1 MKKTMKEIRN
11 SQAMKKFIHNKK
23 AMLGLA
29 IVTIL
34 VLAVVFIPLFADLDP
49 YTTDRAAGFNKP
61 PSDAH
66 ILGTD
71 DVGRDLF
78 ARLLYGGRISLFVGI
93 TSTIISVLIGIPLG
107 LIAGYFRGTAESII
121 MRTADAF
128 MSFPSMVLILVL
140 VAVFGPSILTVTVV
154 IGVLG
159 WTAIAKL
166 IYGNVLSIREREY
179 IQAARA
185 VGVSTKKI
193 LFSEVLPNAIPPVWA
208 NISFRVAGAIL
219 TESSLSFL
227 GMGVQ
232 TPQASWGNIIFAA
245 QNLLVLIG
253 GVHIKQEHAALF
265 HKKARIGNGG
275 IQIRDVVEGIK
286 GRYRCPDGA
295 VKIQLEQI
303 LPEQQQTAGKPQ
315 LLSLIPHHAEHLFR
329 LVDADHI
336 IARLGEHQGQF
347 AGATAKVGKDAV
359 MDAVSVQLFA
369 DMGIENVVVGLAV
382 ELIVKIRKL
391 VVGHGVTLPLRYTR
405 PRQRR

>member
-1 MKKTMKEIRN
+1 MKKTMKEIWN

-78 ARLLYGGRISLFVGI
+78 ARLLYGVRISLFVGI

-245 QNLLVLIG
+245 QNLLVLT
-253 GVHIKQEHAALF
+253 
-265 HKKARIGNGG
+265 ARPWVWLPPG
-275 IQIRDVVEGIK
+275 I
-286 GRYRCPDGA
+286 C
-295 VKIQLEQI
+295 
-303 LPEQQQTAGKPQ
+303 
-315 LLSLIPHHAEHLFR
+315 
-329 LVDADHI
+329 I
-336 IARLGEHQGQF
+336 I
-347 AGATAKVGKDAV
+347 
-359 MDAVSVQLFA
+359 
-369 DMGIENVVVGLAV
+369 
-382 ELIVKIRKL
+382 L
-391 VVGHGVTLPLRYTR
+391 VVIGFNFIGEGVRDALDPKTKE
-405 PRQRR
+405 

>member
-193 LFSEVLPNAIPPVWA
+193 LLSEVLPNAIPPVWA

-245 QNLLVLIG
+245 QNLLVLT
-253 GVHIKQEHAALF
+253 
-265 HKKARIGNGG
+265 ARPWVWLPPG
-275 IQIRDVVEGIK
+275 I
-286 GRYRCPDGA
+286 C
-295 VKIQLEQI
+295 
-303 LPEQQQTAGKPQ
+303 
-315 LLSLIPHHAEHLFR
+315 
-329 LVDADHI
+329 I
-336 IARLGEHQGQF
+336 I
-347 AGATAKVGKDAV
+347 
-359 MDAVSVQLFA
+359 
-369 DMGIENVVVGLAV
+369 
-382 ELIVKIRKL
+382 L
-391 VVGHGVTLPLRYTR
+391 VVIGFNFIGEGVRDALDPKTKE
-405 PRQRR
+405 

>member
-11 SQAMKKFIHNKK
+11 SQALKKFIHNKK

-245 QNLLVLIG
+245 QNLLVLT
-253 GVHIKQEHAALF
+253 
-265 HKKARIGNGG
+265 ARPWVWLPPG
-275 IQIRDVVEGIK
+275 I
-286 GRYRCPDGA
+286 C
-295 VKIQLEQI
+295 
-303 LPEQQQTAGKPQ
+303 
-315 LLSLIPHHAEHLFR
+315 
-329 LVDADHI
+329 I
-336 IARLGEHQGQF
+336 I
-347 AGATAKVGKDAV
+347 
-359 MDAVSVQLFA
+359 
-369 DMGIENVVVGLAV
+369 
-382 ELIVKIRKL
+382 L
-391 VVGHGVTLPLRYTR
+391 VVIGFNFIGEGVRDALDPKTKE
-405 PRQRR
+405 

>member
-1 MKKTMKEIRN
+1 MKKIMQ
-11 SQAMKKFIHNKK
+11 SQAMKKFLHNKK
-23 AMLGLA
+23 AMLGLF
-29 IVTIL
+29 IVL
-34 VLAVVFIPLFADLDP
+34 FLMAAVVFLPLFMDLDP

-93 TSTIISVLIGIPLG
+93 TSTIISVLVGIPLG
-107 LIAGYFRGTAESII
+107 LIAGYFRGAAESII

-179 IQAARA
+179 IQATKA
-185 VGVSTKKI
+185 VGMKTVPI
-193 LFSEVLPNAIPPVWA
+193 LFAEVLPNAIPPVWA

-245 QNLLVLIG
+245 QNLMVLT
-253 GVHIKQEHAALF
+253 
-265 HKKARIGNGG
+265 ARPW
-275 IQIRDVVEGIK
+275 VW
-286 GRYRCPDGA
+286 
-295 VKIQLEQI
+295 
-303 LPEQQQTAGKPQ
+303 LPPG
-315 LLSLIPHHAEHLFR
+315 LC
-329 LVDADHI
+329 I
-336 IARLGEHQGQF
+336 I
-347 AGATAKVGKDAV
+347 
-359 MDAVSVQLFA
+359 
-369 DMGIENVVVGLAV
+369 
-382 ELIVKIRKL
+382 L
-391 VVGHGVTLPLRYTR
+391 VVIGFNFIGEGVRDALDPKTK
-405 PRQRR
+405 

>member
-1 MKKTMKEIRN
+1 MKKTMKEIWN

-185 VGVSTKKI
+185 VGVSKKKI

-245 QNLLVLIG
+245 QNLLVLT
-253 GVHIKQEHAALF
+253 
-265 HKKARIGNGG
+265 ARPWVWLPPG
-275 IQIRDVVEGIK
+275 I
-286 GRYRCPDGA
+286 C
-295 VKIQLEQI
+295 
-303 LPEQQQTAGKPQ
+303 
-315 LLSLIPHHAEHLFR
+315 
-329 LVDADHI
+329 I
-336 IARLGEHQGQF
+336 I
-347 AGATAKVGKDAV
+347 
-359 MDAVSVQLFA
+359 
-369 DMGIENVVVGLAV
+369 
-382 ELIVKIRKL
+382 L
-391 VVGHGVTLPLRYTR
+391 VVIGFNFIGEGVRDALDPKTKE
-405 PRQRR
+405 

>member
-66 ILGTD
+66 ILGKE

-245 QNLLVLIG
+245 QNLLVLT
-253 GVHIKQEHAALF
+253 
-265 HKKARIGNGG
+265 ARPWVWLPPG
-275 IQIRDVVEGIK
+275 I
-286 GRYRCPDGA
+286 C
-295 VKIQLEQI
+295 
-303 LPEQQQTAGKPQ
+303 
-315 LLSLIPHHAEHLFR
+315 
-329 LVDADHI
+329 I
-336 IARLGEHQGQF
+336 I
-347 AGATAKVGKDAV
+347 
-359 MDAVSVQLFA
+359 
-369 DMGIENVVVGLAV
+369 
-382 ELIVKIRKL
+382 L
-391 VVGHGVTLPLRYTR
+391 VVIGFNFIGEGVRDALDPKTKE
-405 PRQRR
+405 

>member
-193 LFSEVLPNAIPPVWA
+193 LFSEDLPNAIPPVWA

-245 QNLLVLIG
+245 QNLLVLT
-253 GVHIKQEHAALF
+253 
-265 HKKARIGNGG
+265 ARPWVWLPPG
-275 IQIRDVVEGIK
+275 I
-286 GRYRCPDGA
+286 C
-295 VKIQLEQI
+295 
-303 LPEQQQTAGKPQ
+303 
-315 LLSLIPHHAEHLFR
+315 
-329 LVDADHI
+329 I
-336 IARLGEHQGQF
+336 I
-347 AGATAKVGKDAV
+347 
-359 MDAVSVQLFA
+359 
-369 DMGIENVVVGLAV
+369 
-382 ELIVKIRKL
+382 L
-391 VVGHGVTLPLRYTR
+391 VVIGFNFIGEGVRDALDPKTKE
-405 PRQRR
+405 

>member
-159 WTAIAKL
+159 WTANAKL

-245 QNLLVLIG
+245 QNLLVLT
-253 GVHIKQEHAALF
+253 
-265 HKKARIGNGG
+265 ARPWVWLPPG
-275 IQIRDVVEGIK
+275 I
-286 GRYRCPDGA
+286 C
-295 VKIQLEQI
+295 
-303 LPEQQQTAGKPQ
+303 
-315 LLSLIPHHAEHLFR
+315 
-329 LVDADHI
+329 I
-336 IARLGEHQGQF
+336 I
-347 AGATAKVGKDAV
+347 
-359 MDAVSVQLFA
+359 
-369 DMGIENVVVGLAV
+369 
-382 ELIVKIRKL
+382 L
-391 VVGHGVTLPLRYTR
+391 VVIGFNFIGEGVRDALDPKTKE
-405 PRQRR
+405 

>member
-1 MKKTMKEIRN
+1 MKKTMKEIWN

-140 VAVFGPSILTVTVV
+140 EAVFGPSILTVTVV

-245 QNLLVLIG
+245 QNLLVLT
-253 GVHIKQEHAALF
+253 
-265 HKKARIGNGG
+265 ARPWVWLPPG
-275 IQIRDVVEGIK
+275 I
-286 GRYRCPDGA
+286 C
-295 VKIQLEQI
+295 
-303 LPEQQQTAGKPQ
+303 
-315 LLSLIPHHAEHLFR
+315 
-329 LVDADHI
+329 I
-336 IARLGEHQGQF
+336 I
-347 AGATAKVGKDAV
+347 
-359 MDAVSVQLFA
+359 
-369 DMGIENVVVGLAV
+369 
-382 ELIVKIRKL
+382 L
-391 VVGHGVTLPLRYTR
+391 VVIGFNFIGEGVRDALDPKTKE
-405 PRQRR
+405 

>member
-1 MKKTMKEIRN
+1 MKKTMKEIWN

-49 YTTDRAAGFNKP
+49 YTTDRAAVFNKP

-66 ILGTD
+66 ILGKD

-245 QNLLVLIG
+245 QNLLVLT
-253 GVHIKQEHAALF
+253 
-265 HKKARIGNGG
+265 ARPWVWLPPG
-275 IQIRDVVEGIK
+275 I
-286 GRYRCPDGA
+286 C
-295 VKIQLEQI
+295 
-303 LPEQQQTAGKPQ
+303 
-315 LLSLIPHHAEHLFR
+315 
-329 LVDADHI
+329 I
-336 IARLGEHQGQF
+336 I
-347 AGATAKVGKDAV
+347 
-359 MDAVSVQLFA
+359 
-369 DMGIENVVVGLAV
+369 
-382 ELIVKIRKL
+382 L
-391 VVGHGVTLPLRYTR
+391 VVIGFNFIGEGVRDALDPKTKE
-405 PRQRR
+405 

>member
-1 MKKTMKEIRN
+1 MKKTMKEIWN

-245 QNLLVLIG
+245 QNLLVLT
-253 GVHIKQEHAALF
+253 
-265 HKKARIGNGG
+265 ARPWVWLPPG
-275 IQIRDVVEGIK
+275 I
-286 GRYRCPDGA
+286 C
-295 VKIQLEQI
+295 I
-303 LPEQQQTAGKPQ
+303 L
-315 LLSLIPHHAEHLFR
+315 
-329 LVDADHI
+329 
-336 IARLGEHQGQF
+336 
-347 AGATAKVGKDAV
+347 
-359 MDAVSVQLFA
+359 
-369 DMGIENVVVGLAV
+369 
-382 ELIVKIRKL
+382 L
-391 VVGHGVTLPLRYTR
+391 VVIGFNFIGEGVRDALDPKTKE
-405 PRQRR
+405 